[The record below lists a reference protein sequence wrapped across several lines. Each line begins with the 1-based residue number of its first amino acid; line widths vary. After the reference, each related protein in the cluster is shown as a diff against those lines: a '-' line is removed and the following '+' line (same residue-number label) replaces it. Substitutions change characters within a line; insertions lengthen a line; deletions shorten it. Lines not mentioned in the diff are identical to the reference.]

1 MVSLALSK
9 FFHRTHSVLKNRRAP
24 FHPGGF
30 SLGGGFLSAFV
41 MIMHSVQRTGENKVA
56 GCRPAEERG
65 DKKDISLLD

>member
-9 FFHRTHSVLKNRRAP
+9 FFHRTHSVLKNGRAP

-30 SLGGGFLSAFV
+30 SLAGGFLSPFV

-56 GCRPAEERG
+56 GRPAEERG